1 MSNQEQTVAALRNFI
16 LENYLFSDDQSQLK
30 NDDSFLES
38 KIMDS
43 MGVLEMVAFLEE
55 HFGVVT
61 EDQEMIPD
69 NLDSI
74 DKLVVFV
81 EAKSAG

>member
-1 MSNQEQTVAALRNFI
+1 MSKKEEIVSVLRNFI
-16 LENYLFSDDQSQLK
+16 LENYLFSDDQSLLN

-43 MGVLEMVAFLEE
+43 MGVLEMVSFLEE
-55 HFGVVT
+55 QFEVTT
-61 EDQEMIPD
+61 EDQEMIPG

-74 DKLVVFV
+74 DKLVAFV
-81 EAKSAG
+81 EKKTAG

>member
-1 MSNQEQTVAALRNFI
+1 MSKKEEIVAVLRNFI
-16 LENYLFSDDQSQLK
+16 LENYLFSDDQSLLN

-43 MGVLEMVAFLEE
+43 MGVLELVSFLEE
-55 HFGVVT
+55 QFEVTT
-61 EDQEMIPD
+61 EDQEMIPG

-74 DKLVVFV
+74 DKLVAFV
-81 EAKSAG
+81 EKKTAG

>member
-1 MSNQEQTVAALRNFI
+1 MSKKEEIVAVLRNFI
-16 LENYLFSDDQSQLK
+16 LENYLFSDDQSLLN

-43 MGVLEMVAFLEE
+43 MGVLELVSFLEE
-55 HFGVVT
+55 QFEVTT

-74 DKLVVFV
+74 DKLVAFV
-81 EAKSAG
+81 EKKTAG

>member
-1 MSNQEQTVAALRNFI
+1 MSKKEEIVSVLRNFI
-16 LENYLFSDDQSQLK
+16 LENYLFSDDQSELN

-43 MGVLEMVAFLEE
+43 MGVLELVSFLEE
-55 HFGVVT
+55 QFEVTT
-61 EDQEMIPD
+61 EDQEMIPG

-74 DKLVVFV
+74 DKLVAFV
-81 EAKSAG
+81 ERKTAG

>member
-1 MSNQEQTVAALRNFI
+1 MSKKEEIVSVLRNFI
-16 LENYLFSDDQSQLK
+16 LENYLFSDDQSELN

-43 MGVLEMVAFLEE
+43 MGVLELVSFLEE
-55 HFGVVT
+55 QFEVTT
-61 EDQEMIPD
+61 EDLEMIPD

-74 DKLVVFV
+74 DKLVTFV
-81 EAKSAG
+81 EKKTAG

>member
-1 MSNQEQTVAALRNFI
+1 MSKREETVAALRGFV
-16 LENYLFSDDQSQLK
+16 LENYLFSDDQSLLK
-30 NDDSFLES
+30 NEDSFLAS

-43 MGVLEMVAFLEE
+43 MGVLELVSFLEE
-55 HFGVVT
+55 EFGVET
-61 EDQEMIPD
+61 EDQEMIPN

-81 EAKSAG
+81 ESKSAD

>member
-1 MSNQEQTVAALRNFI
+1 MSKKEEIVSVLRNFI
-16 LENYLFSDDQSQLK
+16 LENYLFSDDQSLLN

-43 MGVLEMVAFLEE
+43 MGVLELVSFLEE
-55 HFGVVT
+55 QFEVTT
-61 EDQEMIPD
+61 EDQEMIPG

-74 DKLVVFV
+74 DKLVAFV
-81 EAKSAG
+81 EKKTAG

>member
-1 MSNQEQTVAALRNFI
+1 MSKKEEIVSVLRNFI
-16 LENYLFSDDQSQLK
+16 LENYLFSDDQSLLN

-43 MGVLEMVAFLEE
+43 MGVLEMVSFLEE
-55 HFGVVT
+55 QFEVTT

-74 DKLVVFV
+74 DKLVAFV
-81 EAKSAG
+81 EKKTAG

>member
-1 MSNQEQTVAALRNFI
+1 MSKKEEIVAVLRNFI
-16 LENYLFSDDQSQLK
+16 LENYLFSDDQSLLN

-43 MGVLEMVAFLEE
+43 MGVLEMVSFLEE
-55 HFGVVT
+55 QFEVTT

-74 DKLVVFV
+74 DKLVAFV
-81 EAKSAG
+81 EKKTAG

>member
-1 MSNQEQTVAALRNFI
+1 MSDKEETVAVLRNFI
-16 LENYLFSDDQSQLK
+16 LENYLFSDDQSQLN
-30 NDDSFLES
+30 NDDSFLAS

-43 MGVLEMVAFLEE
+43 MGVLELVSFLEE
-55 HFGVVT
+55 QFGVTT

-74 DKLVVFV
+74 DKLVRFV

>member
-1 MSNQEQTVAALRNFI
+1 MSNREQTIAALRNFI